1 MNPNF
6 NFTDSM
12 NIEFSDGNRV
22 NLDMTPQFITAVRQ
36 FAGLKLDER
45 LSDIHVKQF
54 LISSIQNSLLHN
66 EKLEQE

>member
-12 NIEFSDGNRV
+12 NIELANGNEV
-22 NLDMTPQFITAVRQ
+22 NLDMTPQFVTAVRQ
-36 FAGLKLDER
+36 FAGLKSDER

-54 LISSIQNSLLHN
+54 LISAIQNSLLHD
-66 EKLEQE
+66 EKLELE